1 MSSEPSR
8 RCVVCGSSFEGRV
21 DAQYCSAACRQA
33 AYRDRGASNAI
44 VRIGGIAAPVILFN
58 TAAGPFGTESNATIE
73 LGTLRGEPEPDC
85 LGFIRVDLRVGDSLI
100 WSGDLARIERTS
112 SSVALH
118 AVGLGHRLECQRWGP
133 GTWGHLSTVQLA
145 QGAARRAGL
154 DWIAPSQPLDARPLG
169 PMLEDAGACTA
180 SHLLLCAARELGADL
195 HLTQDGAL
203 YLGAAMSAEPN
214 VLAVRNVRISKYG
227 SSAPLAVIVRSHR
240 MVIIGGGARDQV
252 ITTGTVSDVPPGTPV
267 YIAHVH
273 GRQQFHIDEL
283 AESLSRDL
291 SGGMVHV
298 EGTTDDP
305 IAPGALVRVAE
316 TGDLALTVQSVRHSF
331 SIESGLQTA
340 VHAVFVPPA
349 PIVPAAHQ
357 MPATR
362 VVGPARAA

>member
-1 MSSEPSR
+1 M
-8 RCVVCGSSFEGRV
+8 VRV
-21 DAQYCSAACRQA
+21 
-33 AYRDRGASNAI
+33 
-44 VRIGGIAAPVILFN
+44 GGIAAPVVSFN
-58 TAAGPFGTESNATIE
+58 TRAGQFGTESNAIIE
-73 LGTLRGEPEPDC
+73 LGTLRGEPAPDSSGRIPVQVL
-85 LGFIRVDLRVGDSLI
+85 LGDTLV
-100 WSGDLARIERTS
+100 WAGDLARIERTNNS
-112 SSVALH
+112 ISVH
-118 AVGLGHRLECQRWGP
+118 AVGLDHRLRSQRWGP

-154 DWIAPSQPLDARPLG
+154 EFLAPENPLDARPLG
-169 PMLEDAGACTA
+169 VLLETAGACSA
-180 SHLLLCAARELGADL
+180 ADLLLGAARELGADL

-252 ITTGTVSDVPPGTPV
+252 ITTGTVSDVPAGTPV

-273 GRQQFHIDEL
+273 GRHQTEIDAL
-283 AESLSRDL
+283 AEKLTL
-291 SGGMVHV
+291 HLANGLVHV
-298 EGTTDDP
+298 EADTDEMV
-305 IAPGALVRVAE
+305 APGAMVRVAD
-316 TGDLALTVQSVRHSF
+316 TGDLVLTVASVRHAFSVERGLETSF
-331 SIESGLQTA
+331 TA
-340 VHAVFVPPA
+340 QYLPPA